1 MRGWRGG
8 VVASSFVCLFSCFV
22 KLEMNESSDVVVDDG
37 WFDCAAAGLFIALLL
52 LLTAYLSSS

>member
-1 MRGWRGG
+1 
-8 VVASSFVCLFSCFV
+8 V

-37 WFDCAAAGLFIALLL
+37 WFDGAAAGLFIALLL